1 MTAFL
6 SRRSQLGVFS
16 ALASALLLGN
26 AAAQTTGNSVSSA
39 MLDLKARVPAG
50 EVVDVTDNRGG
61 TIKGRLDGV
70 TGDAI
75 ELIVNGEPRTVAA
88 GQVKRIQWRQRD
100 SWLTGALVGAGV
112 GAIPGIYYLV
122 TDPNECAGLCTE
134 EYALIGIGALVGG
147 LVDRAIK
154 KKVTVYERPAEGG
167 VSWNLLL
174 APVVTQHHGA
184 VQVTLR
190 F

>member
-1 MTAFL
+1 
-6 SRRSQLGVFS
+6 
-16 ALASALLLGN
+16 LGN

-39 MLDLKARVPAG
+39 MLDVKARVPAG

-100 SWLTGALVGAGV
+100 SWLTGALVGAGI

-122 TDPNECAGLCTE
+122 TDPNECAGLCPE

-147 LVDRAIK
+147 LVDWAIK

-174 APVVTQHHGA
+174 APMFTPHRGA